1 MGYGHRKNLDR
12 ALDACLAVRAE
23 SDKLPAIADNVDF
36 NCRKVGEV
44 SLKNKSAPVI
54 IFEVME

>member
-1 MGYGHRKNLDR
+1 LDR
-12 ALDACLAVRAE
+12 ALEACLAVRAE
-23 SDKLPAIADNVDF
+23 SNKLPAIADNVDF

-54 IFEVME
+54 VFEVME